1 MKTTRLWLLGLIG
14 VLFCFLI
21 GGWVYR
27 EKVEGYPRAI
37 SWSGKE
43 YAVEVADTPALRERG
58 LGGRDN
64 LCTACAMLFV
74 FSAPGNYGF
83 WMKDM
88 RFPLDIVWLLQGQVV
103 HIERHIDPHSTKIFL
118 PETVADTVVE
128 VNAFEAESLK
138 EGDRIEFLR

>member
-1 MKTTRLWLLGLIG
+1 M
-14 VLFCFLI
+14 
-21 GGWVYR
+21 YR

-74 FSAPGNYGF
+74 FSAPGKYGF

-88 RFPLDIVWLLQGQVV
+88 RFPIDIIFIREGVVDSVALDQTPGDLTLVRPKGPVTHV
-103 HIERHIDPHSTKIFL
+103 F
-118 PETVADTVVE
+118 E
-128 VNAFEAESLK
+128 VNAGEAEGVYPG
-138 EGDRIEFLR
+138 EGVRLR